1 MNISPSEAGNWLA
14 FTLDHIERGTAT
26 ISLSV
31 RPEMTNP
38 YKHIHGGMMA
48 LLIDESIGWAVLS
61 LESELNYTSLNLNVD
76 FLYAIKM
83 GERLRAKSTV
93 MRAGKKIINVEC
105 LVYDMQDRLLAK
117 ASSNLINTGMQR
129 TRIEDI
135 DLSVE

>member
-1 MNISPSEAGNWLA
+1 MTISPSEAGNWLA

-93 MRAGKKIINVEC
+93 IRAGKKIINVEC

-135 DLSVE
+135 DLPVE

>member
-1 MNISPSEAGNWLA
+1 
-14 FTLDHIERGTAT
+14 
-26 ISLSV
+26 
-31 RPEMTNP
+31 
-38 YKHIHGGMMA
+38 
-48 LLIDESIGWAVLS
+48 
-61 LESELNYTSLNLNVD
+61 
-76 FLYAIKM
+76 
-83 GERLRAKSTV
+83 